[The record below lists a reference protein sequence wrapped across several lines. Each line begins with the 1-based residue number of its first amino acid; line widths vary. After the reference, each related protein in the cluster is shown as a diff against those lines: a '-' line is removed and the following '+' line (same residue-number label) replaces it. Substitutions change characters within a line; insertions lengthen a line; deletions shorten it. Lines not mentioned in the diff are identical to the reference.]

1 MIVYINKKSGKGGL
15 VAGCNLLT
23 AERLSALAAASA
35 CLILTAVGL
44 RASSSKPKQKK
55 KRSLARSAMKFTL
68 LYRIA
73 KAVIGRVWLSGL
85 VKKAAEHKSEIC
97 EQASAGDGVEVICAI
112 PISSKEE
119 VYDRIL

>member
-1 MIVYINKKSGKGGL
+1 
-15 VAGCNLLT
+15 
-23 AERLSALAAASA
+23 
-35 CLILTAVGL
+35 
-44 RASSSKPKQKK
+44 
-55 KRSLARSAMKFTL
+55 MKFTL

-119 VYDRIL
+119 VYDRIPMISQKPSAARVSLTASKSLAAQSLLKTAASSLKAAKASDRERTRLKPS